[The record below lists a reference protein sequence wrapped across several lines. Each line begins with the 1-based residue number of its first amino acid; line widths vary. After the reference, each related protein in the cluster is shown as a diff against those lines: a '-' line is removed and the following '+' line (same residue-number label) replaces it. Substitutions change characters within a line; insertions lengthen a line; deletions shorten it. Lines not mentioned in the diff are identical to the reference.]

1 MKFNQNFF
9 IGISILLI
17 LIISYFVKIETDEG
31 INFIVQD
38 TLLGILIFHNPFIL
52 ALYILGI
59 IVLIVSGLE
68 KNKKN

>member
-9 IGISILLI
+9 LGISILFI
-17 LIISYFVKIETDEG
+17 LIISYFVKIEADEG

-59 IVLIVSGLE
+59 IFLIVSGLE
-68 KNKKN
+68 KDKKN